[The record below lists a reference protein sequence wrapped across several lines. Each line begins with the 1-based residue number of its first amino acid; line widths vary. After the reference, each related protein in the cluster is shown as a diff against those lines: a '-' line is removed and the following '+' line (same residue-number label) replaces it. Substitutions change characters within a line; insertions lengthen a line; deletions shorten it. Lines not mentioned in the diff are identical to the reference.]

1 MKVMKVWLVALVF
14 ALLHACSAAQQDS
27 GNLALGNQAA
37 DSDPNDAG
45 MVADGDDVQNALLGG
60 DESFNSQDSGITD
73 NNLTDSSNLSDQSVN
88 TSLQEQD
95 SQMDSPAFT
104 SGEAVRYVNRDGV
117 SAYAQADS
125 SSNVTATLS
134 QGECVLVNISG
145 EYAETRHGFIAVSDL
160 SEELQPRSF
169 IGNDWR

>member
-1 MKVMKVWLVALVF
+1 MKVMKVLLVALVF

-37 DSDPNDAG
+37 DGEPGDAG
-45 MVADGDDVQNALLGG
+45 MVGDDVQNALLGG

-73 NNLTDSSNLSDQSVN
+73 NNLTDGSNLSEQSAD
-88 TSLQEQD
+88 TGSQEQGA
-95 SQMDSPAFT
+95 QMDSPAFT

-117 SAYAQADS
+117 SAYAQPDS

-134 QGECVLVNISG
+134 QGECVLANISG
-145 EYAETRHGFIAVSDL
+145 EYAETRHGFIAISDL